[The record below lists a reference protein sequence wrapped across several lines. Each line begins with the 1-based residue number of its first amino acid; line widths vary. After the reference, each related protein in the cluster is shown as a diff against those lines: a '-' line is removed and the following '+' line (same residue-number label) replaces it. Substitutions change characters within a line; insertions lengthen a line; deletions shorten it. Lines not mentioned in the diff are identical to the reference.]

1 VSILNLLSFTTINPF
16 HSPAS
21 LHPFIAILSHP
32 KGKKAIPRVWRHFS
46 PRERTIVVTIVVV
59 HLDSLD
65 VVHNALQS
73 PIPAPIKEDI
83 EQFASIVMPA
93 LFSRINEEELHVIL
107 GLLGLVLDR
116 TDVRS
121 SIRTKIGLVLLTT
134 LVSRAEILK
143 QEDVQAHSS
152 GERQQLWQQ
161 YASTYT
167 ALFNAVEPML
177 AHIFPD
183 ANPLATDDVYVWQFL
198 AAMGAAANAEQQQ
211 RLVIGV
217 KDRVMSAVAG
227 ARTLPPGEQ
236 ERRKGEVNLFMRAL
250 GLDVDL
256 LV

>member
-1 VSILNLLSFTTINPF
+1 
-16 HSPAS
+16 
-21 LHPFIAILSHP
+21 
-32 KGKKAIPRVWRHFS
+32 
-46 PRERTIVVTIVVV
+46 
-59 HLDSLD
+59 

-73 PIPAPIKEDI
+73 PVPALVKEDI
-83 EQFASIVMPA
+83 ELFASIVMPA
-93 LFSRINEEELHVIL
+93 LFSRINEEDLHVIL

-134 LVSRAEILK
+134 LISRAEILK
-143 QEDVQAHSS
+143 QEDSQQSHPSP
-152 GERQQLWQQ
+152 ERQQLWQQ

-167 ALFNAVEPML
+167 TLFNFVEPML

-183 ANPLATDDVYVWQFL
+183 ANPLASDDVYVWQFL

-217 KDRVMSAVAG
+217 KDRVMSAVAA
-227 ARTLPPGEQ
+227 ARTLPASEQ